1 MMTVDIILG
10 ILLTF
15 LVLDGILIVLIL
27 LQKRR
32 HRLSAKKTL
41 KARNY
46 ILDLY
51 EGKDTSKPNES
62 YRFLI
67 EAFIDAEEQIVF
79 EEPFR
84 QRIIDQIFTVKVLK
98 KYSNLLNSFF
108 VTNRKRAI
116 STLALIHEPFAKRAL
131 FERFKREKNE
141 SVKLEIAR
149 ILLNDLDEVI
159 ITNLI
164 ESIDKHSL
172 NYAIRLAI
180 LMGNAYDQVEPYLKK
195 WFGTKN
201 YRVNQLI
208 VKFAS
213 FHTNIEY
220 ALYLDS
226 LLAKLEEGSVT
237 YGEKMNQLLKNE
249 ILKALLEHH
258 PEILMDTWHLNEASQ
273 PVRKHAILALA
284 KSPKKTSMHTLVNT
298 LDKGP
303 LDGTRVQALSRM
315 VYDYRDWLNDLIE
328 RFFEVDEYRKKR
340 LIRVFSHRID
350 YILLKVETLS
360 SEKMRTLL
368 RYMVAAE
375 LAEPLLDFLNKNED
389 ISLEDRIL
397 DSIREDLQNHPEV
410 ISDFAYYGKER
421 LLKKLSIEGKKQ
433 TATKKDKQPLELK
446 KIRWV
451 LFWIFVNLSFF
462 PALFIIRNQP
472 LSNWNAIELFAQYA
486 LEINELLIYYF
497 MTVNSIY
504 LILLILAL
512 YHSKRQVEQHR
523 NRKYSELFKRKML
536 PGISI
541 IAPAYNEE
549 LSIIDS
555 VTSLLNLKYPEYEVI
570 VVNDGS
576 KDKTIET
583 LIDYFELE
591 RKHPFFKS
599 PLSTKSL
606 RGVYVSDDI
615 PNLIV
620 VDKANGGKADA
631 LNMGVNVSKYPLVC
645 GIDADSVLED
655 DALLKIASKTLE
667 TTTPFLALGGNIYPA
682 NGFTFKNGDVA
693 SRGLSE
699 KHVVRFQTIEYLR
712 AFTSGRIGWST
723 LRSLMIVSGAFGV
736 FKKTD
741 LIESGGYLTSSSV
754 YKKDTVGEDMEL
766 VVRLTRQAMEK
777 NKRFRVMYVYN
788 ALCYTELPSDMK
800 TLMKQRNRWQRGLV
814 DILSYHRKL
823 ALKPRFKQIGFIGYP
838 YFFIFEFMGPFFE
851 AQGYLMLFAALVMGL
866 LTPTIVLGIFTA
878 SIGFGVLVSLASI
891 LMVEKENFMLS
902 NRETFVLILYAILEN
917 FGYRQLISLHR
928 VFSTFSAIKESGQ
941 WGAQKR
947 KGFNTNATTK

>member
-1 MMTVDIILG
+1 MITLKIILG
-10 ILLTF
+10 LLASF
-15 LVLDGILIVLIL
+15 LVVDLFLIVLIL
-27 LQKRR
+27 MQKRK
-32 HRLSAKKTL
+32 HRRAAKKTL
-41 KARNY
+41 MARNY

-51 EGKDTSKPNES
+51 EDKDTRKPSVSN
-62 YRFLI
+62 RFLI

-79 EEPFR
+79 EEPNR
-84 QRIIDQIFTVKVLK
+84 SRIADELFSAKTLK
-98 KYSNLLNSFF
+98 KYGKRLNAWFM
-108 VTNRKRAI
+108 TNRKHAI
-116 STLALIHEPFAKRAL
+116 NTLALIHEPFTRRAL
-131 FERFKREKNE
+131 FERFKKEKKE

-149 ILLNDLDEVI
+149 ILLNDIDEI
-159 ITNLI
+159 AFTSLM
-164 ESIDKHSL
+164 ESLSNYSL
-172 NYAIRLAI
+172 NYQDRLGV

-195 WFGTKN
+195 WFGSKH
-201 YRVNQLI
+201 YSVNRII
-208 VKFAS
+208 VKFAA
-213 FHTNIEY
+213 FHSNIEY
-220 ALYLDS
+220 ALYLDT
-226 LLAKLEEGSVT
+226 LLAEMEKGALD
-237 YGEKMNQLLKNE
+237 YGEKENASLKQD
-249 ILKALLEHH
+249 ILSALLDHH
-258 PEILMDTWHLNEASQ
+258 PEILMDTWHLNETSQ
-273 PVRKHAILALA
+273 PVRRTAILALA
-284 KSPKKTSMHTLVNT
+284 KSPKKASMHTLVNA

-303 LDGTRVQALSRM
+303 LDDVRVQALSRM
-315 VYDYRDWLNDLIE
+315 IYDYRDWLNDLID
-328 RFFEVDEYRKKR
+328 RFFEEGEYRKKR
-340 LIRVFSHRID
+340 LIKVFSHRID
-350 YILLKVETLS
+350 YILLKVETLDR
-360 SEKMRTLL
+360 EKLDTIL
-368 RYMVAAE
+368 RYMIMSE

-389 ISLEDRIL
+389 IRLENRIIE
-397 DSIREDLQNHPEV
+397 SIRKVIRDHPKV
-410 ISDFAYYGKER
+410 INDFAYYGHER
-421 LLKKLSIEGKKQ
+421 ILKKLSIESRKQ
-433 TATKKDKQPLELK
+433 TTTKKDKQPLEIK

-451 LFWIFVNLSFF
+451 LFWILINIAIL
-462 PALFIIRNQP
+462 PALFIIRNAP
-472 LSNWNAIELFAQYA
+472 FNDWDIIEIIGQYA
-486 LEINELLIYYF
+486 LEVNELLIYYF
-497 MTVNSIY
+497 MVINSIY
-504 LILLILAL
+504 MFLLILAL
-512 YHSKRQVEQHR
+512 YHSKRHVEQHK

-576 KDKTIET
+576 KDKTVQT
-583 LIDYFELE
+583 LIDHFELE
-591 RKHPFFKS
+591 RKHPFFKT

-606 RGVYVSDDI
+606 RGVYVSNDI

-693 SRGLSE
+693 SRGLSAN
-699 KHVVRFQTIEYLR
+699 HIVRFQTIEYLR
-712 AFTSGRIGWST
+712 AFTSGRIGWSA

-736 FKKTD
+736 FKKSD

-777 NKRFRVMYVYN
+777 KKRFRVMYVYN
-788 ALCYTELPSDMK
+788 ALCYTELPSDMT

-823 ALKPRFKQIGFIGYP
+823 ALKPRFRQIGFIGYP

-851 AQGYLMLFAALVMGL
+851 AQAYLMLLVALAMGL
-866 LTPTIVLGIFTA
+866 LTPAIVLGIFTA
-878 SIGFGVLVSLASI
+878 SIGFGVMISLTSI

-902 NRETFVLILYAILEN
+902 NKETFILILYAILEN

-928 VFSTFSAIKESGQ
+928 VISTFSAIKESGQ

-947 KGFNTNATTK
+947 KGFKTNTK

>member
-1 MMTVDIILG
+1 MITLNIILG
-10 ILLTF
+10 LLGFF
-15 LVLDGILIVLIL
+15 LAGDLLLISLIFI
-27 LQKRR
+27 QKRNHKR
-32 HRLSAKKTL
+32 SLKNTL
-41 KARNY
+41 LARNY

-51 EGKDTSKPNES
+51 EDKQPAKPNVS
-62 YRFLI
+62 TRFLI
-67 EAFIDAEEQIVF
+67 DAFIDAEEQVVF

-84 QRIIDQIFTVKVLK
+84 SRITDELFTSEIVKK
-98 KYSNLLNSFF
+98 HNKLLNSWFM
-108 VTNRKRAI
+108 TNRKRAI
-116 STLALIHEPFAKRAL
+116 NILALTHKPSSTTAL
-131 FERFKREKNE
+131 FERFKKEKKE

-149 ILLNDLDEVI
+149 ILLNDLDEPI
-159 ITNLI
+159 FL
-164 ESIDKHSL
+164 SLMQSLSKHSS
-172 NYAIRLAI
+172 NYQDRFAV
-180 LMGNAYDQVEPYLKK
+180 LMGNAYEQVEPYLVK
-195 WFGTKN
+195 WFDSRQ
-201 YRVNQLI
+201 YSIERII
-208 VKFAS
+208 VKFAA
-213 FHTNIEY
+213 FHTNIEF
-220 ALYLDS
+220 ALYLDTLLS
-226 LLAKLEEGSVT
+226 DLENGTIDYGKKENESLKEDLLA
-237 YGEKMNQLLKNE
+237 
-249 ILKALLEHH
+249 ALLEHH
-258 PEILMDTWHLNEASQ
+258 PEILMDTWHLNDASQ
-273 PVRKHAILALA
+273 PVRKTAILALA
-284 KSPKKTSMHTLVNT
+284 KSPKKASMHTLVEA
-298 LDKGP
+298 LDNGP
-303 LDGTRVQALSRM
+303 LDDVRIQALSRM
-315 VYDYRDWLNDLIE
+315 VYEHRDWLNELLE
-328 RFFEVDEYRKKR
+328 AFFVVDEYRKKR
-340 LIRVFSHRID
+340 LIKVFSHRID
-350 YILLKVETLS
+350 YILLKVETLDR
-360 SEKMRTLL
+360 EKLDTIL
-368 RYMVAAE
+368 RYMIAND
-375 LAEPLLDFLNKNED
+375 LGEPLLDFLNKNED
-389 ISLEDRIL
+389 IPLENRIIE
-397 DSIREDLQNHPEV
+397 SIRETLTDHPK
-410 ISDFAYYGKER
+410 IINDFAYYGHER
-421 LLKKLSIEGKKQ
+421 ILKKLSIEGRKQ
-433 TATKKDKQPLELK
+433 TTTKKDKQPLEIK

-451 LFWIFVNLSFF
+451 LFWILINIAFL
-462 PALFIIRNQP
+462 PALFIIRNEP
-472 LSNWNAIELFAQYA
+472 FNDLGIVEIIGKYA
-486 LEINELLIYYF
+486 LEVNELLIYYF
-497 MTVNSIY
+497 MVINSIY
-504 LILLILAL
+504 LILLLLAV
-512 YHSKRQVEQHR
+512 YHSKRQVEQHK

-576 KDKTIET
+576 KDNTIQT
-583 LIDYFELE
+583 LIDHFELE

-599 PLSTKSL
+599 PLSTKPL
-606 RGVYVSDDI
+606 RGVYVSNDI

-620 VDKANGGKADA
+620 VDKMNGGKADA

-693 SRGLSE
+693 TRGLSE
-699 KHVVRFQTIEYLR
+699 NHIVRFQTIEYLR
-712 AFTSGRIGWST
+712 AFTSGRIGWSA

-777 NKRFRVMYVYN
+777 KKRFRVMYVHN

-823 ALKPRFKQIGFIGYP
+823 ALRPKFKQIGFIGYP

-851 AQGYLMLFAALVMGL
+851 AQGYLMLLMALLMGL

-878 SIGFGVLVSLASI
+878 SIGFGVLISLASL
-891 LMVEKENFMLS
+891 LMLEKEKNMLG
-902 NRETFVLILYAILEN
+902 NKETFILVLYAVLEN

-928 VFSTFSAIKESGQ
+928 VISTFSAIKESGQ

-947 KGFNTNATTK
+947 KGFKTNTK